1 MSDAAREFGGW
12 SDRFASVT
20 AKSYMNG
27 YRPLGRRYGLL
38 SALLAKLS
46 DSLVHMSIVR
56 VEFAR

>member
-1 MSDAAREFGGW
+1 
-12 SDRFASVT
+12 
-20 AKSYMNG
+20 MNG

-38 SALLAKLS
+38 NALLAKLS